1 MPEEGQ
7 SLLHGGLTPTGGQTP
22 PEQKIMNKKYDVITF
37 GSASRDIFLKADEFS
52 IGDFKKDHIEK
63 EILLPFGFKID
74 IKEIHFRSG
83 GGGTNA
89 AATFSSQGLKTAY
102 CGTIGKNPEGEEI
115 LKDLKENKIETKFV
129 LRTDKKPTNFSVIF
143 STPKERTILAYK
155 GASQLLFTKDIQ
167 WSEIKKT
174 KWFYLAPLGSGLFGV
189 FNQLVFFAKSNQI
202 DIMLNLDSF
211 QLKLNSKVLYPLL
224 QKVNI
229 LLLNQEEGQML
240 IKDSSLV
247 GEKLV
252 REIRKIFQG
261 ILIITN
267 GSKKVLVSDGKF
279 LYSALP
285 LKLKTK
291 IVDTTGAGDAFGA
304 GFLSGYIKKQGDIVY
319 SIQTAVAN
327 SAYCI
332 RKFGAKQG
340 LLKKGQKFKKTKVVQ
355 QKW

>member
-1 MPEEGQ
+1 MKWGFDPLWG
-7 SLLHGGLTPTGGQTP
+7 SNP
-22 PEQKIMNKKYDVITF
+22 PEQKIMNKKYDIITF
-37 GSASRDIFLKADEFS
+37 GSASRDAFLRAKEFS
-52 IGDFKKDHIEK
+52 IGDFKKDHVEK
-63 EILLPFGFKID
+63 EILLPFGLKVD
-74 IKEIHFRSG
+74 INEIHFYSG

-102 CGTIGKNPEGEEI
+102 CGTIGKDPEGEAVFKEI
-115 LKDLKENKIETKFV
+115 KEKKISTNFV
-129 LRTDKKPTNFSVIF
+129 LKSDKKPTNFSVIF

-155 GASQLLFTKDIQ
+155 GASQALTVQQIPWQK
-167 WSEIKKT
+167 IKNS

-189 FNQLVFFAKSNQI
+189 FNQLVSFAKSNQI

-267 GSKKVLVSDGKF
+267 GSKKVLVSDEKF

-304 GFLSGYIKKQGDIVY
+304 GFLSGYIKSGGDIVY
-319 SIQTAVAN
+319 SIQLAIAN
-327 SAYCI
+327 SAFCI
-332 RKFGAKQG
+332 RKLGAKEG
-340 LLKKGQKFKKTKVVQ
+340 ILRKGQKFKKVKVIKQ
-355 QKW
+355 QW